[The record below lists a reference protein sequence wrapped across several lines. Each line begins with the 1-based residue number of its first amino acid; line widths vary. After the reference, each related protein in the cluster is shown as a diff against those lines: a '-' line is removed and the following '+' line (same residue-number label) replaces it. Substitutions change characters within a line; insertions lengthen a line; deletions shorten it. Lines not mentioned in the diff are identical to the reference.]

1 MHLLNNLTILAS
13 VKIEVFS
20 MKKEKIYL
28 GIYDDYTMQRQ
39 LLHHI
44 LEREKYEV
52 NYSAAT
58 PKLLEEYFEHNPVS
72 ILLVHARSVK
82 SNVVSLLEKFMVQ
95 TEGELKII
103 FYSCTANERPELPA
117 VFKKYDNN
125 IFYADDDVHSFYK
138 NLEHVRASFFP
149 QVMQEVVRQKVL
161 LPPEHPFY
169 KIVNSR
175 TMLDILKLLSEGKGL
190 REISTSLHVNQHS
203 IRSYIKKMRIET
215 DSMNIAQ
222 LVSIAKE
229 FHLI

>member
-1 MHLLNNLTILAS
+1 
-13 VKIEVFS
+13 
-20 MKKEKIYL
+20 MKKGKIYL

-52 NYSAAT
+52 NYSAGSAEQL
-58 PKLLEEYFEHNPVS
+58 KEYFEHNPVS

-82 SNVVSLLEKFMVQ
+82 SRLLFMLGKFIVQ

-103 FYSCTANERPELPA
+103 FYSCTGNERPKLQTA
-117 VFKKYDNN
+117 FRKYDNN

-138 NLEHVRASFFP
+138 NLEHVTGSFFP
-149 QVMQEVVRQKVL
+149 KVMQEVMRQKIL

-175 TMLDILKLLSEGKGL
+175 IMLEILKLLSEGKNF
-190 REISTSLHVNQHS
+190 REIATSLHVNEHT

-215 DSMNIAQ
+215 DSMNITQ

>member
-1 MHLLNNLTILAS
+1 
-13 VKIEVFS
+13 
-20 MKKEKIYL
+20 MKKGKIYL

-52 NYSAAT
+52 NYSAGT
-58 PKLLEEYFEHNPVS
+58 LQQLEEYFEHNQVS
-72 ILLVHARSVK
+72 ILLVHARSAK
-82 SNVVSLLEKFMVQ
+82 SRVLLALGKFMVYSKG
-95 TEGELKII
+95 TLKII
-103 FYSCTANERPELPA
+103 FYSCTGNEHPKLPA
-117 VFKKYDNN
+117 AFRKYSNN

-138 NLEHVRASFFP
+138 NLEQVTESFFP
-149 QVMQEVVRQKVL
+149 KVMQEVMRQKIL

-175 TMLDILKLLSEGKGL
+175 TMLDILRLLSEGKNF
-190 REISTSLHVNQHS
+190 REISTLVHLSEHT
-203 IRSYIKKMRIET
+203 IRSYIKKMRLET
-215 DSMNIAQ
+215 ASMNITQ